1 MKKKFK
7 LKLTHHFIALVSV
20 FTYIVMISILKEYY
34 QLNELNTQK
43 HEFKNDKFTE
53 LSNRIY
59 LLTTFLVFISMSI
72 GIIIYNFFNLWEF
85 NIKRRRFGSII
96 LYISL
101 FSFGCAIIIAQ
112 KYYNNKPVIR
122 SLFEDIAQLN
132 TSFIEFEVWS
142 YSHINNLIN
151 IITAVTIVL
160 IPALI
165 VGGISCLDKYSDKTP
180 HSFSIESWK
189 FQVERFQTNIFMSA
203 AVLAAGVLYSK
214 ALTHYPAAFI
224 SDNPKE
230 FKASYLQLADSLTVY
245 TGMMY
250 SMILAS
256 YAIPV
261 AIILSR
267 RAKSIARNT
276 DDANKPKLES
286 SDSQHQIDLELR
298 EYRKEKGLVM
308 TVRDV
313 LQTIIALVAPLLT
326 GAISSVYKAL
336 G

>member
-1 MKKKFK
+1 
-7 LKLTHHFIALVSV
+7 
-20 FTYIVMISILKEYY
+20 
-34 QLNELNTQK
+34 
-43 HEFKNDKFTE
+43 
-53 LSNRIY
+53 
-59 LLTTFLVFISMSI
+59 MSI
-72 GIIIYNFFNLWEF
+72 GIIIYNFYNMWEF
-85 NIKRRRFGSII
+85 NIKRRQFRSVFLYVFLALVGCVII
-96 LYISL
+96 LDQKIS
-101 FSFGCAIIIAQ
+101 G
-112 KYYNNKPVIR
+112 NRPVIR
-122 SLFEDIAQLN
+122 ILLEDIAQLN
-132 TSFIEFEVWS
+132 VYTIKLETWN
-142 YSHINNLIN
+142 YYHIINLIN
-151 IITAVTIVL
+151 IVTGITIVL
-160 IPALI
+160 IPSLI
-165 VGGISCLDKYSDKTP
+165 VGGISCLDKYSDNA
-180 HSFSIESWK
+180 SDSISIENWK

-214 ALTHYPAAFI
+214 ALTHYPVAFL
-224 SDNPKE
+224 SDNSKE
-230 FKASYLQLADSLTVY
+230 LKATYLQLADSLTVY

-267 RAKSIARNT
+267 RAKSIARKT

-286 SDSQHQIDLELR
+286 SGSQHQIDLELR